1 MQTGFRLLVIAL
13 IVVGSGCGESP
24 DDAATTITAAAEGGS
39 EPADSQGSS
48 VTEAGAYAIDIDGEV
63 FAIDTVSGA
72 SASIAELLHPGQFWA
87 VGTDLWINGQDGFI
101 HLDAAGNELGIVE
114 LHGPFAFAAG
124 DDVAWVLSIGETIDD
139 PPCLLSR
146 VDVTTHEVTA
156 AIDIAACDYSEDVVF
171 GDGLVWFSHL
181 AEGDDSAAKISRVDP
196 DSLTSLGSTATDIV
210 PEALAWGEGS
220 LWAAGGV
227 EGENENVVHVL
238 RISPEGTLEAT
249 IEATGFMGWIDLA
262 AGHGSV
268 WLADTTGSELVR
280 IDPATD
286 AEVARIP
293 VGEPAAADSALTVI
307 GVGSEYVLVANP
319 ADELIYQVDPG
330 ADAVVGS
337 FTYPGRLV
345 AFP

>member
-1 MQTGFRLLVIAL
+1 MQTGFRLLVIAVVL
-13 IVVGSGCGESP
+13 VGSACGGSAE
-24 DDAATTITAAAEGGS
+24 DAASTITASEGGS
-39 EPADSQGSS
+39 EPADSPGS

-63 FAIDTVSGA
+63 FAIDLVSGA

-87 VGTDLWINGQDGFI
+87 VGSELWVNGQDGFA
-101 HLDAAGNELGIVE
+101 HLDAAGNELGTVD

-146 VDVTTHEVTA
+146 VDAVTHEVTA
-156 AIDIAACDYSEDVVF
+156 STDIAACDYSEDVVF
-171 GDGLVWFSHL
+171 GGGSVWFSHL
-181 AEGDDSAAKISRVDP
+181 SEDDDSAAKISRVDP
-196 DSLTSLGSTATDIV
+196 DSLTSMGSTPSDIV

-227 EGENENVVHVL
+227 EGGNENGVHVL

-249 IEATGFMGWIDLA
+249 IETTGSIGWIDLA

-268 WLADTTGSELVR
+268 WLVDAAGSELVR

-293 VGEPAAADSALTVI
+293 VGEPAAGYPAPTVI
-307 GVGSEYVLVANP
+307 GVGSVYVLVANP
-319 ADELIYQVDPG
+319 TDKQIYLVDPG
-330 ADAVVGS
+330 ADGVVGS
-337 FTYPGRLV
+337 FAYPGRLV